1 MSLSRIWM
9 VLKKDLA
16 LGPRSPIFLFVIAL
30 PIVLTAVF
38 QLAFGS
44 ILEPEPRMAIVD
56 DGGSAITAA
65 VQDMA
70 GIDLTVLGSADE
82 LIRAVEANSYDVGLV
97 LPAGFDDAVR
107 SGAKPPLEMYV
118 SGESYASNRI
128 VLSVTT
134 LDLVRE
140 VEGTTP
146 PVDVQLV
153 SSGSAGLP
161 IALRLVP
168 VIVMYALFIAGA
180 FLPASSI
187 VDERVHETFTAMLV
201 TPAKVSEILVAKAA
215 LGALMAFLMSIVT
228 LLLNNALGGN
238 WPQIMVVVALG
249 AVFSSLLGLVIGSL
263 AKDGAMLFTIVKS
276 SGILLFGPVI
286 FYLFPDWPQWIAR
299 LFPTYWMIDP
309 IWRVSVLGESLRDVW
324 GSIAIAIAIGLAL
337 VPIIVRLSR
346 RMLSQ
351 LAAAS

>member
-1 MSLSRIWM
+1 MCIRDRGDHLRRRLVRRRRQPRRRARLGGGHLPGRPAGAEAEGGDAVSLSRIWM

-30 PIVLTAVF
+30 PVVLTAVL

-44 ILEPEPRMAIVD
+44 VFEPEPRMAIVD
-56 DGGSAITAA
+56 DRGSAITSA
-65 VQDMA
+65 VRDMA

-134 LDLVRE
+134 LDLVRA

-161 IALRLVP
+161 FALRLVP
-168 VIVMYALFIAGA
+168 IIVMYALFIAGA
-180 FLPASSI
+180 FLPASVSYTHL
-187 VDERVHETFTAMLV
+187 RAHET
-201 TPAKVSEILVAKAA
+201 
-215 LGALMAFLMSIVT
+215 
-228 LLLNNALGGN
+228 
-238 WPQIMVVVALG
+238 
-249 AVFSSLLGLVIGSL
+249 
-263 AKDGAMLFTIVKS
+263 
-276 SGILLFGPVI
+276 
-286 FYLFPDWPQWIAR
+286 R
-299 LFPTYWMIDP
+299 
-309 IWRVSVLGESLRDVW
+309 
-324 GSIAIAIAIGLAL
+324 
-337 VPIIVRLSR
+337 
-346 RMLSQ
+346 
-351 LAAAS
+351 